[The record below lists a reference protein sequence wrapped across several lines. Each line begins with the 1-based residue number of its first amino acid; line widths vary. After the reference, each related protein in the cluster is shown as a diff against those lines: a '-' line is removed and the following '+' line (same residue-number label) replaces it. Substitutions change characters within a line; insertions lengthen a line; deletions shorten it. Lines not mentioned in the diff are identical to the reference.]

1 MIEMQYLIPLCSE
14 VLEGERSIRTG
25 AWAIVPACGLAI
37 LIGAIGAA
45 RADDVKS
52 AYPAMAPIG
61 QYLMANPADE
71 IALARSAAPASISG
85 DADVQTLGIHGY
97 ESAVKGKNGFVCMVW
112 RSWTA
117 PFDTS
122 AFWNPTLRAPICL
135 NAAAVRSVLPV
146 YLERTKWALA
156 GVSKAE
162 MISRTG
168 AAVTANT
175 FTLPVPG
182 AMSYMT
188 SKQASLGA
196 AGHYRPHLMF
206 FFARTEVGTWGANLG
221 GSPVVA
227 TQDDHEP
234 TTTFTVLVPEWSDGT
249 PAIMEKH

>member
-1 MIEMQYLIPLCSE
+1 MRYLISVCTE
-14 VLEGERSIRTG
+14 VLEGERSMRTG
-25 AWAIVPACGLAI
+25 DWAIMPACVLAV
-37 LIGAIGAA
+37 LIGAIGSA

-85 DADVQTLGIHGY
+85 DADVLTLGIHGY
-97 ESAVKGKNGFVCMVW
+97 ESAAKGKNGFVCMVW

-117 PFDTS
+117 PFDAS

-135 NAAAVRSVLPV
+135 NATAARSVLPV

-156 GVSKAE
+156 GVLKTD
-162 MISRTG
+162 MISRTS
-168 AAVTANT
+168 AAVAANT
-175 FTLPVPG
+175 FTLPAPG
-182 AMSYMT
+182 AMSYMM

-196 AGHYRPHLMF
+196 AGHYHPHIMF
-206 FFARTEVGTWGANLG
+206 FFPRTEVDAWGANLG
-221 GSPVVA
+221 GSPVIA

-234 TTTFTVLVPEWSDGT
+234 TTTFTVLVPTWSDGT
-249 PAIMEKH
+249 PAIIEKH